1 MSKIKGPPRDCGF
14 TEQAAGDGLT
24 GTFPCHDCTT
34 DMVHRQTVSE
44 YLRPGKSNAVHLRD
58 LRAMTGLSG
67 RDIRRTVEWERRHG
81 VGILSGNDGYFLAE
95 NPDEVTRFVRQ
106 MRSRAKEIMKTAAAV
121 ERGANV

>member
-1 MSKIKGPPRDCGF
+1 MSKIKCPPRDCGF
-14 TEQAAGDGLT
+14 TEQAAGDGLR
-24 GTFPCHDCTT
+24 GSFPYRDFNTEN
-34 DMVHRQTVSE
+34 VHRQTISE

-67 RDIRRTVEWERRHG
+67 RDIRRMVEWERRHG

-95 NPDEVTRFVRQ
+95 TPDEVTHFVRQ
-106 MRSRAKEIMKTAAAV
+106 MRSRAKEIMKTAKAV